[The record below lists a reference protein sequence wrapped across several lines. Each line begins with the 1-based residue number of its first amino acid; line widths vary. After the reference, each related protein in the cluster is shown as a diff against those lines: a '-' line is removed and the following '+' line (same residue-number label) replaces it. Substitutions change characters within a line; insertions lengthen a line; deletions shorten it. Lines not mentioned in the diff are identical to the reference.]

1 MVPQPVISLYLFP
14 MTPFPSALSNWFAT
28 KGWSLHPHQHAM
40 LARAGDP
47 ATLLI
52 APTGG
57 GKTLAGFLPTLSELG
72 PTPLPGLHT
81 LYVSPLKALTAD
93 IRRNLGLPIE
103 GAGLKIRVEDRTGD
117 TSYTQRRRQ
126 RADPPH
132 ILLTTPES
140 LALLLSYDDAPR
152 LFAGLQRV
160 IVDELHALAESKRG
174 DQLALQLAR
183 LQSLNPGLRRI
194 GLSATVEDP
203 PALARFLNPDTAIL
217 QADPGPDPDIAML
230 ETDEA
235 PPWSG
240 GGGRYAIPAILNQIT
255 RHKTTLIFHNT
266 RAQAELFFHDLWLQN
281 SESLPIGIHH
291 GSLAREQRDRV
302 EQAMAQGALR
312 AVVCTGSLDLGLDW
326 GDVDLVIQVGAP
338 KNVKRLVQR
347 IGRAN
352 HRYNAPSKALL
363 VPANR
368 FEVVECQA
376 ALDAVRARTLDGEPR
391 GPGPRDVLCQ
401 HILATACAGPF
412 DADELYTEVAIAGP
426 YAHLTK
432 PEFDACLDFTAT
444 GGYALKAYDRW
455 QRLKQTNGKWHL
467 RDPRAAALIRQN
479 LGTIIDIETL
489 KVRFRGQGAPLGEIE
504 ESFAATLTP
513 GDTFLIGGQI
523 VRYEGLREMTVEVSK
538 TPGRDPKVAV
548 FNGTKFATST
558 LLTDRILHIFQAE
571 TWPDLPAHTAWWLAK
586 QREVSRLPDPH
597 SLLLESFPHDGRE
610 HLVVYGFAGRNAQ
623 QTLGL
628 LVTKQM
634 EQQGLAPLGFV
645 ATDYATLI
653 WGLDPVT
660 DAAPLF
666 NPETLRQGLDTWLAG
681 NAVMKRT
688 FRATAIIS
696 GLIERSHQGRRKTG
710 RQATFSSDI
719 LYDTLRRYDP
729 EHLLLQ
735 ITREEAS
742 RGLIDFSRIEQLLAR
757 VGRRI
762 DLIRLPR
769 VTPLAAPLFF
779 EPGRIP
785 VQGEGRDRLA
795 SAQAQALMAAAGL
808 A

>member
-1 MVPQPVISLYLFP
+1 MSDPAAQGTLLPP
-14 MTPFPSALSNWFAT
+14 ALSTWFAT
-28 KGWSLHPHQHAM
+28 RGWTLHPHQQDM
-40 LARAGDP
+40 LQRAADP

-57 GKTLAGFLPTLSELG
+57 GKTLAGFQPTLAELG
-72 PTPLPGLHT
+72 PNPPPGLHT

-93 IRRNLGLPIE
+93 IRRNLGTPIE
-103 GAGLKIRVEDRTGD
+103 GAALNIRVEDRTGD

-140 LALLLSYDDAPR
+140 LALLLSYEDAPR
-152 LFAGLQRV
+152 IFARLQRV
-160 IVDELHALAESKRG
+160 IIDEIHALAESKRG
-174 DQLALQLAR
+174 DQLVLQIAR
-183 LQSLNPGLRRI
+183 LQSLNPTLRRI
-194 GLSATVEDP
+194 GLSATVENP
-203 PALARFLNPDTAIL
+203 PALARFLAPDTMIL
-217 QADPGPDPDIAML
+217 QADPGPDPDISML
-230 ETDEA
+230 DTDTP

-240 GGGRYAIPAILNQIT
+240 GGGRYAIPDILTAIS
-255 RHKTTLIFHNT
+255 RHRTTLIFHNT
-266 RAQAELFFHDLWLQN
+266 RAQAELFFHDLWLAN
-281 SESLPIGIHH
+281 TEDLPIGIHH
-291 GSLAREQRDRV
+291 GSLSREQRERV
-302 EQAMAQGALR
+302 EQAMTAGALR
-312 AVVCTGSLDLGLDW
+312 AVVCTGSLDLGIDW

-376 ALDAVRARTLDGEPR
+376 ALDAVRAHTLDGEPR

-412 DADELYTEVAIAGP
+412 DANDLYTEIATAGP
-426 YAHLTK
+426 YTALTK
-432 PEFDACLDFTAT
+432 AEFDACLDFVAT

-455 QRLKQTNGKWHL
+455 QRLKQTNGRWHL

-489 KVRFRGQGAPLGEIE
+489 KVRLRNHGTPLGEVE

-558 LLTDRILHIFQAE
+558 LLADRILQIFQQDN
-571 TWPDLPAHTAWWLAK
+571 WPGLPAHTSWWLSR
-586 QREVSRLPDPH
+586 QREVSRLPDPT

-610 HLVVYGFAGRNAQ
+610 HLVIYGFAGRNAQ

-634 EQQGLAPLGFV
+634 ESQSLAPLGFV

-660 DAAPLF
+660 DPAPLF
-666 NPETLRQGLDTWLAG
+666 DADTLRDGLEVWLSG

-696 GLIERSHQGRRKTG
+696 GLIERSHQGRRKSG

-729 EHLLLQ
+729 NHLLLQ
-735 ITREEAS
+735 ITREEAL
-742 RGLIDFSRIEQLLAR
+742 RGLIDFSRIEALLAR
-757 VGRRI
+757 VGPRI
-762 DLIRLPR
+762 DLIRLDR

-785 VQGEGRDRLA
+785 VHGEGRDRLA
-795 SAQAQALMAAAGL
+795 SAQAQALMEAAGL